1 MTSIAHAAPVVLPEV
16 LTAFVGLAALSG
28 LVLVYHRGWR
38 KTAGRERWRVVSFA
52 MGSAA
57 VFAVLLPP
65 VEHLA
70 EDLVSAHMVQHVVL
84 LLVGAPM
91 IAVSRPGEVIVQG
104 LSARSRKRIGHL
116 RRVARLTPSTTL
128 HFIRPMAVW
137 LFYALG
143 IWVWHAAVPYEFAA
157 ENVWAHAIEHG
168 VFLGAGLAFWS
179 VVLVPGRSRVTVGY
193 RILMVFTTAFH
204 SVLLGALLTFSD
216 VLWYESY
223 VESTQAMGLDP
234 LTDQRLAGLLMW
246 IPGGLVYTGAGL
258 WLLTRWL
265 KDDPDDPSIEDRR
278 GSVPSHTGSIVGPI
292 EERS

>member
-1 MTSIAHAAPVVLPEV
+1 MISVAHAASVAFLEV
-16 LTAFVGLAALSG
+16 LSAVLGIVGVSV
-28 LVLVYHRGWR
+28 LVLVYYRGWR

-52 MGSAA
+52 AGVVA
-57 VFAVLLPP
+57 VLAVLLPP

-91 IAVSRPGEVIVQG
+91 ITVSRPAEAMVVG
-104 LSARSRKRIGHL
+104 LSVPSRKRIGHL
-116 RRVARLTPSTTL
+116 RRVARLTPSTTSR
-128 HFIRPMAVW
+128 FTRPIMVW

-143 IWVWHAAVPYEFAA
+143 IWVWHGAVPYELAVR
-157 ENVWAHAIEHG
+157 NVWLHAVEHA
-168 VFLGAGLAFWS
+168 VFLVAGLAFWS
-179 VVLVPGRSRVTVGY
+179 VVLLPGRSRVTVGY

-223 VESTQAMGLDP
+223 VESTQAMGLEP

-265 KDDPDDPSIEDRR
+265 KDDADDAWIGDRPGDVPEES
-278 GSVPSHTGSIVGPI
+278 GSLVGHNGEQP
-292 EERS
+292 